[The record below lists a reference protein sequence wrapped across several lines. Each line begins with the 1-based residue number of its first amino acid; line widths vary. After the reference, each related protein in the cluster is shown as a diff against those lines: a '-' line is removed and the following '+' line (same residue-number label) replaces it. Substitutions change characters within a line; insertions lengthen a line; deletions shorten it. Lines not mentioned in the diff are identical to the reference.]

1 VGIRTDELN
10 VGNIAREDKMKKLVI
25 VIPVL
30 ALALGGTTACATKK
44 MVRTQVG
51 EVNGK
56 VETLSKT
63 VEETQERTRANEGR
77 IGEVDQRAQAA
88 GQRAELANQSAT
100 EARAAAA
107 AVNTRADEIE
117 RASKRLVYEVTLS
130 EDKGGFKFGK
140 ALMPDQAKADLDALV
155 QTLKSEPNGAFI
167 EIEGHTDNAG
177 PTALNYQLGLERAE
191 AVKRYLYD
199 QHQVPLHK
207 INVISYGE
215 EKPIAPNKTRDGRS
229 QNRRV
234 VIKVL
239 T

>member
-1 VGIRTDELN
+1 
-10 VGNIAREDKMKKLVI
+10 MKKI
-25 VIPVL
+25 VLAVPVL

-77 IGEVDQRAQAA
+77 IGEVDQKAQAA
-88 GQRAELANQSAT
+88 GQRAEEAGKSAAD
-100 EARAAAA
+100 ARAAAD
-107 AVNTRADEIE
+107 AVNAKATELE

-130 EDKGGFKFGK
+130 EDKGNFKFGK
-140 ALMPDQAKADLDALV
+140 AAMPDDAKADLDQLV
-155 QTLKSEPNGAFI
+155 QKLKAEPNGAYI

-177 PTALNYQLGLERAE
+177 PKELNYQLGLERAE
-191 AVKRYLYD
+191 AVKRYLYE

-207 INVISYGE
+207 ISVISYGE
-215 EKPIAPNKTRDGRS
+215 EKPIAPNKTRVGRA

-234 VIKVL
+234 VIKIL

>member
-1 VGIRTDELN
+1 
-10 VGNIAREDKMKKLVI
+10 MKKLVI
-25 VIPVL
+25 AAPIL

-56 VETLSKT
+56 VETLSKS

-77 IGEVDQRAQAA
+77 IAEVDTKAQAA
-88 GQRAELANQSAT
+88 GQRADQAGKRAD
-100 EARAAAA
+100 EARAAAD
-107 AVNTRADEIE
+107 AVNARADSIE

-140 ALMPDQAKADLDALV
+140 AAMPDEAKADIDQLV
-155 QTLKSEPNGAFI
+155 QQLKANPNGAYI
-167 EIEGHTDNAG
+167 EIEGHTDNTG
-177 PTALNYQLGLERAE
+177 SKDLNYKLGLERAE
-191 AVKRYLYD
+191 AVKRYLYE

-207 INVISYGE
+207 ISVISYGE
-215 EKPIAPNKTRDGRS
+215 EKPIAPNKTKAGRA

>member
-1 VGIRTDELN
+1 
-10 VGNIAREDKMKKLVI
+10 MKKLVVAAPI
-25 VIPVL
+25 L

-56 VETLSKT
+56 VETLSKS

-77 IGEVDQRAQAA
+77 ITEVDQKAQAA
-88 GQRAELANQSAT
+88 GQRADQAGRRAD
-100 EARAAAA
+100 EARAAAD
-107 AVNTRADEIE
+107 AVNVKADALD
-117 RASKRLVYEVTLS
+117 RASKRIVYEVTLS

-140 ALMPDQAKADLDALV
+140 AAMPDDAKADIDQLV
-155 QTLKSEPNGAFI
+155 QQLKANPNGAFI
-167 EIEGHTDNAG
+167 EIEGHTDSTG
-177 PTALNYQLGLERAE
+177 TKEGNYKLGLERAE
-191 AVKRYLYD
+191 AVKRYLYE

-207 INVISYGE
+207 ISVISYGE
-215 EKPIAPNKTRDGRS
+215 EKPIAPNKTKAGRA